1 MHSSN
6 LHYLGLTV
14 VVEPLNIVW
23 MWMCSRSQDK
33 LLDYLTIHQVDPAT
47 AIDDGEST
55 TIIDDKEDVK
65 QVVH

>member
-6 LHYLGLTV
+6 LHYLDLTV

-23 MWMCSRSQDK
+23 MWMCSCSQDK
-33 LLDYLTIHQVDPAT
+33 LLDYLTVHQVVAAT